1 MVLFVALN
9 TLVCGTGCSPRDR
22 GQDMT
27 FARNTPVSDIIAA
40 QIAAAGGDR
49 RFAEGATYRR
59 GGINM
64 ARWLA
69 HVAEWT
75 PPGYVVR
82 ESPIQGTKYTCDIFR
97 IRQDGSEKKISA
109 YVDPERMDGEIVRE
123 MIRLYERGIAHE
135 QSRQRL
141 EALAARP
148 APAAKRRAR
157 AVEPEEAA
165 APAMGR

>member
-1 MVLFVALN
+1 MA
-9 TLVCGTGCSPRDR
+9 
-22 GQDMT
+22 

-40 QIAAAGGDR
+40 QMAATGGDR
-49 RFAEGATYRR
+49 HFAEGAAYRR
-59 GGINM
+59 GGVDM
-64 ARWLA
+64 KRWLA

-82 ESPIQGTKYTCDIFR
+82 ESPISGARYKCEIYS

-135 QSRQRL
+135 QSRQRQ

-148 APAAKRRAR
+148 GAAAKRRPR

-165 APAMGR
+165 APGMRP